1 MVQKLVENF
10 KWSVGNCRKKLE
22 GHTWSFSIIFL
33 WPIGGPLYSSI
44 KDYGLFLLNWCIER
58 EEERPPWHLIRLTTR
73 CIQTSVVQSFQCAI
87 CCQYSEICS
96 LKGLLLEIF
105 CITSQTK
112 MPDCTNEA
120 LLDCQFSE

>member
-1 MVQKLVENF
+1 MVCR
-10 KWSVGNCRKKLE
+10 VGNCRKKLNRTYME
-22 GHTWSFSIIFL
+22 FFNNIFMA
-33 WPIGGPLYSSI
+33 IRGPLYGSI

-58 EEERPPWHLIRLTTR
+58 EEERRPPWHLIRLTTR
-73 CIQTSVVQSFQCAI
+73 CIQTSIVQSFQCAI

-105 CITSQTK
+105 CISSQTK

-120 LLDCQFSE
+120 LLDCQLSE